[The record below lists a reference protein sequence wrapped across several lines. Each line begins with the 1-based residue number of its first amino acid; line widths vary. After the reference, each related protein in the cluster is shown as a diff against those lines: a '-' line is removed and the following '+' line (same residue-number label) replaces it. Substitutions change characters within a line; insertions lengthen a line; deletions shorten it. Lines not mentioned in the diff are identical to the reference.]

1 MSLKNILQKIR
12 LGAVLGTLGLTG
24 CATSLINTG
33 ASPLPLETVDTTHG
47 HIESTRAFETRD
59 ALYVAGSMHKPL
71 GHHLPATAHVDV
83 QLIGRDGRVLA
94 EKQDDITPQHPRLS
108 GARGGKHSYVVSF
121 PLATAREAKKIRVSY
136 HLVNS
141 H

>member
-1 MSLKNILQKIR
+1 MSFPKISRCIR
-12 LGAVLGTLGLTG
+12 LGAVIGALGLAG
-24 CATSLINTG
+24 CAALVKEG
-33 ASPLPLETVDTTHG
+33 PSPLPLETVDTTHG

-59 ALYVAGSMHKPL
+59 ALYVAGTMHKPI
-71 GHHLPATAHVDV
+71 GHHLPRTAHVDV
-83 QLIGRDGRVLA
+83 ALIGPNGRVLA
-94 EKQDDITPQHPRLS
+94 EKQDEITPGHPRLS
-108 GARGGKHSYVVSF
+108 GTRGGKHSYVVSF